1 MTVSL
6 YWWARVAAAAALL
19 AASTPAHS
27 ADLPA
32 EYESANESHWY
43 ASLHGGIKFGEDWDD
58 DWDNEDITL
67 EFDNGWRI
75 GATIGYSLSSLFS
88 IEGEVGYMQQEWD
101 PNRAAPALV
110 TSDCCDDGDLST
122 ATGMV
127 NLLAGTVI
135 ADWVRPYVGAGAG
148 LAHVSFNDVDLPAAF
163 DLDDSDLVFA
173 AQGLAGLDFMVGQF
187 FAIGARY
194 RILHLGNV
202 ELRGDG
208 QSTHDVDPNFI
219 QSVEAVF
226 TFGF

>member
-32 EYESANESHWY
+32 EYESPNESYWY

-67 EFDNGWRI
+67 EFDKGWRI
-75 GATIGYSLSSLFS
+75 GATIGYSLSSLFA
-88 IEGEVGYMQQEWD
+88 IEGEVSYMQQEWD
-101 PNRAAPALV
+101 PDRAAPALLAA
-110 TSDCCDDGDLST
+110 DCCDDGDLSIV
-122 ATGMV
+122 TGMV
-127 NLLAGTVI
+127 NLVAGKVI

-148 LAHVSFNDVDLPAAF
+148 LAHVAFNDVEPAAF

-173 AQGLAGLDFMVGQF
+173 AQGFAGLDFMVGQF

-194 RILHLGNV
+194 RILHLGDV
-202 ELRGDG
+202 EFESDG
-208 QSTHDVDPNFI
+208 QSTHDVDPDFI

-226 TFGF
+226 TIGF